1 MRWPHFRRTCCQ
13 PILDSMPAAPTENP
27 PFRNSQ
33 RSPALA
39 THGVQQLK
47 QREVRGVFL

>member
-1 MRWPHFRRTCCQ
+1 MRWPPFRCTCCQ
-13 PILDSMPAAPTENP
+13 PILDSMLSMAAAPTENP

-33 RSPALA
+33 GSPSQA

-47 QREVRGVFL
+47 QREG